1 MRKSLSIY
9 SDGNSFAY
17 VTLHRGMDEKLQQTT
32 EISNQYSKD
41 LLEHDYRS
49 IISNNQSR
57 FDNINNEIY

>member
-41 LLEHDYRS
+41 RLEHDYRY
-49 IISNNQSR
+49 IISNNQP
-57 FDNINNEIY
+57 